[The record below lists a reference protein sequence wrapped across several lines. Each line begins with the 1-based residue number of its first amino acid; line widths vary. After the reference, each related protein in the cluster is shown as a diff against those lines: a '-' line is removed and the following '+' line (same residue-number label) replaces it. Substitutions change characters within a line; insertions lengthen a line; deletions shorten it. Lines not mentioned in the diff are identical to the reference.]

1 MFQEQQVKFESI
13 EREKDEQ
20 CLLVEKLKQ
29 AAKDREVEFQISNK
43 KTSHLVSASTINAY
57 LFQLTH
63 TSWMHCTPMYVIKLS
78 N

>member
-1 MFQEQQVKFESI
+1 MKFESI

-57 LFQLTH
+57 LF
-63 TSWMHCTPMYVIKLS
+63 
-78 N
+78 